1 MPFLGKDRQEETI
14 FYFFMKISWNNWQE
28 MTWTTLL
35 NNDLGFYYLL
45 NGIRYVDLDLH
56 DYCWI
61 PKYLTLLQTTL
72 TFSF

>member
-1 MPFLGKDRQEETI
+1 
-14 FYFFMKISWNNWQE
+14 MKISWNNWQE

-35 NNDLGFYYLL
+35 NNDLGFYYFL

>member
-1 MPFLGKDRQEETI
+1 
-14 FYFFMKISWNNWQE
+14 

-45 NGIRYVDLDLH
+45 NGIKYVDLDLD